1 MEAHNGRG
9 RKEGAES
16 SSRRLSKSRAF
27 FDPARNP
34 KQSQLEIVP
43 TAKSSNAS
51 ALTIE
56 RYSFGR
62 TWFAWYLFFRGLFS
76 NNFFLPTAHPN
87 RGRRQRRG
95 GPFSTKRT
103 AMRKECPAVLPHQG
117 QILGSCQQIM
127 PFVNCPSIFFLSPSF
142 FLHSFAFDTCTVFCF
157 VPTAARRRKSPQ
169 RLLRK
174 CP

>member
-1 MEAHNGRG
+1 MEAYNGRG

-43 TAKSSNAS
+43 TAKPSNAS
-51 ALTIE
+51 ALAIE

-76 NNFFLPTAHPN
+76 NNFFFAYSASKPGKKTKK
-87 RGRRQRRG
+87 GR
-95 GPFSTKRT
+95 
-103 AMRKECPAVLPHQG
+103 AVLNKEDSDAKRVPSSVAPPRSNFGVVPANYAHTE
-117 QILGSCQQIM
+117 
-127 PFVNCPSIFFLSPSF
+127 FVVESFL
-142 FLHSFAFDTCTVFCF
+142 
-157 VPTAARRRKSPQ
+157 RG
-169 RLLRK
+169 
-174 CP
+174 